1 MYVGQFSLP
10 IILPWHTATSTSTVE
25 QQRKK
30 LKREVFV
37 EQTFAIGDFLK
48 QALRMETRDWNRRE
62 EMLLVKWDTLLG
74 HH

>member
-10 IILPWHTATSTSTVE
+10 IMPWHTATPTSTVE

-48 QALRMETRDWNRRE
+48 QALRMETRDWNRRD